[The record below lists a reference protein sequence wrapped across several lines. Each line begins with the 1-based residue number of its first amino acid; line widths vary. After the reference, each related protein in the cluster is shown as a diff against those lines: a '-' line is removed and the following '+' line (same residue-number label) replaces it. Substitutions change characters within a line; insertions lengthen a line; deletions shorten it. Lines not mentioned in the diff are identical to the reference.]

1 METKLL
7 FHPKNLD
14 IISVIEN
21 DKLLNQQQKKLCKKY
36 YQRILYPVSKIILE
50 MRLNKSFKDE
60 LNEDIYVHLNS
71 KILKKLFGTTLNQA
85 KIKVIQ
91 LLIRNNI
98 IVRHRSNYQ
107 KGKNSYKYKLQENY
121 INEYYKK
128 LIITDNTL
136 ASHLINNDK
145 VDTSNKL
152 LSYIFENMKELNI
165 DATKSVNKLTKKIN
179 EKLIINNNTISPS
192 SYVGQL
198 SPEVCSE
205 PILPNKKHDICH
217 ISEGLNNITHYLSEL
232 DDIEL
237 SQRNHIIEVIN
248 SWYINIRML
257 SEQDYFMTKS
267 STSGRIFN
275 NITSLPSELRAC
287 LYFNNNNDEITELDI
302 ANSQPFL
309 FNILID
315 DNFYFE
321 RDIFGDNYTDVHQ
334 YKQLTS
340 NGKLY
345 DHLID
350 KWNIK
355 MGRKTFKQDFFAKIF
370 FCKLQSNY
378 RYNLSKKFAEDFP
391 NVFALIVKLK
401 EGNYK
406 NLAIQLQK
414 KEADIII
421 YKIGKRLMDL
431 GIWFVT
437 IHDSILCKKQDLTT
451 CQQIFEEEFRKLNLF
466 PTIKNK

>member
-1 METKLL
+1 MKSKLL
-7 FHPKNLD
+7 FYPKNLD

-21 DKLLNQQQKKLCKKY
+21 DKLLSQQQKKLCKKY

-50 MRLNKSFKDE
+50 MKLNKSFKDE
-60 LNEDIYVHLNS
+60 LGEDIYVHLNS
-71 KILKKLFGTTLNQA
+71 KILKKLFGSTLY
-85 KIKVIQ
+85 KINVIQ

-98 IVRHRSNYQ
+98 IIRHNSNYQ
-107 KGKNSYKYKLQENY
+107 VGTESYKYKLHENY
-121 INEYYKK
+121 INDYYKK
-128 LIITDNTL
+128 INITDRTL

-145 VDTSNKL
+145 VDTSNKVL
-152 LSYIFENMKELNI
+152 KYIYENLKVLNI
-165 DATKSVNKLTKKIN
+165 DTTKGYNKLTEKIN
-179 EKLIINNNTISPS
+179 EKLFLNNRNIIPPS

-198 SPEVCSE
+198 STEVCSGA
-205 PILPNKKHDICH
+205 ISTIRKYDKCHTFKNINDISTH
-217 ISEGLNNITHYLSEL
+217 IGKLDNIE
-232 DDIEL
+232 I

-248 SWYINIRML
+248 NWHINISML
-257 SEQDYFMTKS
+257 SEKDYFMTKS

-275 NITSLPSELRAC
+275 NITSLPRELRTC
-287 LYFNNNNDEITELDI
+287 LYFDNNDEITELDI

-321 RDIFGDNYTDVHQ
+321 RDIFGDKYADVHQ

-340 NGKLY
+340 DGKLY
-345 DHLID
+345 DYLID
-350 KWNIK
+350 KWDIK
-355 MGRKTFKQDFFAKIF
+355 MDRNTFKKEFFAKIF
-370 FCKLQSNY
+370 YCKLSSNY
-378 RYNLSKKFAEDFP
+378 RYVLSKKFAADFP
-391 NVFALIVKLK
+391 NVFALVVKLK
-401 EGNYK
+401 EGNYN

-437 IHDSILCKKQDLTT
+437 IHDSILCKKQDLTI
-451 CQQIFEEEFRKLNLF
+451 CQKIFEEEFRKLNLF
-466 PTIKNK
+466 PTITNK